1 MCSKIHHLNLVKF
14 LSAPGLAWQETLKKT
29 EVQIEFLTDMMVE
42 KGYRWQIWHAI
53 HQYANN

>member
-1 MCSKIHHLNLVKF
+1 MSSKIHHLDLVKF

-42 KGYRWQIWHAI
+42 KGYR
-53 HQYANN
+53 